1 VKPLW
6 GPPTGSF
13 WLADSSVPNSGAT
26 AWVLGFAALKS
37 LLITSVFVEMRH
49 GPLAWAIV
57 MGGFLLAEAALILAI
72 LP

>member
-1 VKPLW
+1 M
-6 GPPTGSF
+6 
-13 WLADSSVPNSGAT
+13 PNSGAT

-57 MGGFLLAEAALILAI
+57 MGGFLLAEAALILTI